1 MLYNGSM
8 RSIFFFVAILLML
21 PFASLFA
28 AESFTRDL
36 SWGLQN
42 DPDVKRLQE
51 YLRDKGFYVYAEIT
65 GHYFSST
72 RSAVLKF
79 QAAQNITPAD
89 GVFSGKTRTRLNQLF
104 QPTIQTPLFTPFFR
118 DLFFGFR
125 ADPDVVRLQE
135 FLRNKGFFTYPES
148 TGNYFTVTK
157 EAVLAYQLGK
167 KIPPTGSM
175 DRLPAHL
182 SIWISL
188 PQILEDPPM
197 NQLKCFLHPK
207 PQPPPTINKSASRV
221 SAAKTQT
228 R

>member
-51 YLRDKGFYVYAEIT
+51 YLRDKGFYVYAEIP

-79 QAAQNITPAD
+79 QAAQNITPD
-89 GVFSGKTRTRLNQLF
+89 GVFSGETRTRLNQLF
-104 QPTIQTPLFTPFFR
+104 
-118 DLFFGFR
+118 G
-125 ADPDVVRLQE
+125 
-135 FLRNKGFFTYPES
+135 
-148 TGNYFTVTK
+148 
-157 EAVLAYQLGK
+157 
-167 KIPPTGSM
+167 
-175 DRLPAHL
+175 PA
-182 SIWISL
+182 
-188 PQILEDPPM
+188 
-197 NQLKCFLHPK
+197 
-207 PQPPPTINKSASRV
+207 
-221 SAAKTQT
+221 TQT
-228 R
+228 SSL